1 MAVTQH
7 EISRYRDYN
16 RTRLE
21 DWLGSWASTSKGRPD
36 DELTMGINRKEK
48 PGPQGPGG
56 ISMARLES
64 LLSEDIKIT
73 DRLLQGVVDELRRER
88 FLSYENLIP
97 LYFDQ
102 YASEGT
108 LEYWRTRAKGEPRF
122 ALRVQ
127 MADAA
132 LEWMLLEAERN
143 LIHLNRKRLVVL
155 TPWASIRTATDLVLR
170 EQRLALDLYYR
181 KLEEAEEETKR
192 LGLPPRKALGLAM
205 ERAVQETG
213 YSERWIRKL
222 RSDLGGE
229 TAVRVS

>member
-1 MAVTQH
+1 MKVTQK
-7 EISRYRDYN
+7 ELARYRQYN

-21 DWLGSWASTSKGRPD
+21 DWLGSWAGTSKGRPD

-64 LLSEDIKIT
+64 LLSEDIKTT

-108 LEYWRTRAKGEPRF
+108 LYHWEKRGKTNPRF
-122 ALRVQ
+122 QLRFE
-127 MADAA
+127 MAEHAV
-132 LEWMLLEAERN
+132 EWMLIEAERS
-143 LIHLNRKRLVVL
+143 LADLGRKRLVVL
-155 TPWASIRTATDLVLR
+155 TPWASLRTATDLVEA
-170 EQRLALDLYYR
+170 EQRYAVDLYY
-181 KLEEAEEETKR
+181 KLLEEAEEEAKR
-192 LGLPPRKALGLAM
+192 IGNPPRSARGLAAR
-205 ERAVQETG
+205 RAAENTG
-213 YSERWIRKL
+213 YSEQWIRAL
-222 RSDLGGE
+222 LTRVGG
-229 TAVRVS
+229 ASKAAS